1 MRLKNRIAIVTGAAR
16 GIGLAISER
25 LAAEGATVVMSD
37 ILDDAGQAAA
47 TTLGAT
53 YLRCDVA
60 KSAEVNALVS
70 AVAERFGAIDI
81 LVNNA
86 GIAVGGDFLDVTE
99 ADFDRVIGV
108 NLKGSFLMLQ
118 ACARHM
124 VKQAEAGRKPGAI
137 VNMSS
142 VNDTLAIPGI
152 VSYCVSKGG
161 VSQLTRA
168 TSIALAPFGIRV
180 NAIGPGTIETDMAR
194 GVLADKSAMNRAM
207 SRTPMG
213 RVGAASE
220 VASIAAFLVSD
231 DASYVTGETVY
242 ADGGRMP
249 LNYTVPV
256 RE

>member
-207 SRTPMG
+207 ARTPMG

-256 RE
+256 KE

>member
-99 ADFDRVIGV
+99 ADFDRVICV

-256 RE
+256 KE

>member
-1 MRLKNRIAIVTGAAR
+1 
-16 GIGLAISER
+16 
-25 LAAEGATVVMSD
+25 MSD

-256 RE
+256 KE

>member
-25 LAAEGATVVMSD
+25 LAAEGATVLMSD

-60 KSAEVNALVS
+60 KSAEVNALIS

-194 GVLADKSAMNRAM
+194 GVLADQSAMNRAM

-256 RE
+256 KE

>member
-137 VNMSS
+137 VNS
-142 VNDTLAIPGI
+142 
-152 VSYCVSKGG
+152 
-161 VSQLTRA
+161 
-168 TSIALAPFGIRV
+168 
-180 NAIGPGTIETDMAR
+180 
-194 GVLADKSAMNRAM
+194 
-207 SRTPMG
+207 
-213 RVGAASE
+213 
-220 VASIAAFLVSD
+220 
-231 DASYVTGETVY
+231 
-242 ADGGRMP
+242 
-249 LNYTVPV
+249 
-256 RE
+256 